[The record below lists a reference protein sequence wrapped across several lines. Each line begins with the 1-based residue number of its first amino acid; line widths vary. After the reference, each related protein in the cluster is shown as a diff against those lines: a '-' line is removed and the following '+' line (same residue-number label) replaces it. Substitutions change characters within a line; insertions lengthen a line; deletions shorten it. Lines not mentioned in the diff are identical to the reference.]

1 MSQAGTSRHFLYRL
15 VRKFIRSV
23 ASSEK
28 NVATTVTIYRLC
40 VDGDM
45 EIRTDRMTT
54 IWNHVNIG
62 QTKTAVKSTHQLCSR
77 AFKRAIAWATH
88 DV

>member
-1 MSQAGTSRHFLYRL
+1 MPTGSGLWHFLYRL

-28 NVATTVTIYRLC
+28 NKWQLLQMTVTIYRLC

-45 EIRTDRMTT
+45 ENAQVRRRFLM
-54 IWNHVNIG
+54 
-62 QTKTAVKSTHQLCSR
+62 QTKLPNAKQ
-77 AFKRAIAWATH
+77 
-88 DV
+88 